1 MENTTTI
8 SQIMT
13 NYFYKRGS
21 LNDFCKEK
29 FPNDNYRYKART
41 LMRYQTGERI
51 PSYQVAKELLSLMEY
66 EISDRDLIELLKT
79 SRNEKIIPYQKE
91 KLTSRMD
98 ISYGEI
104 LKNTHMS
111 NEEKLLI
118 IKDCLK
124 ETQCKNIKEFIIKL
138 IDEEISSRYSEKE

>member
-29 FPNDNYRYKART
+29 YPNDNYRYKART
-41 LMRYQTGERI
+41 LMRYQSGERI

-66 EISDRDLIELLKT
+66 EISDGDLIELLKT

-98 ISYGEI
+98 ISYDEI

-111 NEEKLLI
+111 NEDKLLI
-118 IKDCLK
+118 VKDCLK

-138 IDEEISSRYSEKE
+138 IDEEISSRYSGKE

>member
-41 LMRYQTGERI
+41 LMRYQSGERI
-51 PSYQVAKELLSLMEY
+51 PSYQVAKELLDLMEY
-66 EISDRDLIELLKT
+66 DISDEDLIELLKT
-79 SRNEKIIPYQKE
+79 SRNEKVIPYQKE
-91 KLTSRMD
+91 KLTNRMD
-98 ISYGEI
+98 ISYDEI
-104 LKNTHMS
+104 LKNAHMS
-111 NEEKLLI
+111 NEDKLLI
-118 IKDCLK
+118 IKDCLN

-138 IDEEISSRYSEKE
+138 INEEISSRYSEKE